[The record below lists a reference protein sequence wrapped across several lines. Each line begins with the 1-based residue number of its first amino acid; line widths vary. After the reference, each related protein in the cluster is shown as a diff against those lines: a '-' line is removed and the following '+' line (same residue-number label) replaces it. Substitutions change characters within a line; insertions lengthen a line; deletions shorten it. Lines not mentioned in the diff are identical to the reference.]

1 MSKAS
6 SKTAIS
12 KTQTA
17 DDILADLMNDLKE
30 VDKTV
35 IGFDA
40 SQVSEDV
47 AEATQISAPDN
58 LDLDL
63 DADISSD
70 SLLPGLS
77 DLRPNEEHATLLTNV
92 SVSLNPLDEDI
103 NLSEKPKSNSSKN
116 DGFTLF
122 GTGDD
127 LGDLNLETFQGVLER
142 TKIENAQNLSNSD
155 LSVSQFHE
163 QIADLPI
170 EEKTSIFSGVDLTD
184 TPPEDSKFSK
194 VSGLQSEN
202 SVSQSGADGNF
213 SDSDLASKLEI
224 NSDRTQIV
232 PIDSNSM
239 SIGLNSAMSVLNKK
253 TQQLEKQASPVTHL
267 PKSEP
272 SLFGDDPVD
281 LVSDLNQISQAIE
294 AHAEIKSES
303 FNSDFESDLKTQVI
317 SNQSNPFVSKSS
329 NENSFEVEK
338 TQDIAQRDN
347 RNEELKQH
355 SSDYSDNERTLA
367 VAGFNQKRDV
377 DTHDDKVKIS
387 VGQIRNNASSSGYAS
402 WGAVD
407 SNLVQAENLKMAQ
420 EKILELER
428 ENEKVRQQNED
439 LISASEIVKERAD
452 LLNAQLLE
460 FKNDREALEQSF
472 KNELAILKK
481 QLERKDGE
489 LHKAVA
495 KADDLDSKI
504 KFDLK
509 KIRIRERE
517 LENRLEL
524 IRAEK
529 NALMKSKDEQIL
541 DLKRKLD
548 QVQLEV
554 ESYRQKCVDLNK
566 IIETSQDSFKR
577 TARALRL
584 AMANLELQ
592 EENKAPLKKVE

>member
-77 DLRPNEEHATLLTNV
+77 DLRPNEEHVTLLTNV

-355 SSDYSDNERTLA
+355 SSDYSDYERTLA

>member
-387 VGQIRNNASSSGYAS
+387 VGQIRNNASPSGYAS